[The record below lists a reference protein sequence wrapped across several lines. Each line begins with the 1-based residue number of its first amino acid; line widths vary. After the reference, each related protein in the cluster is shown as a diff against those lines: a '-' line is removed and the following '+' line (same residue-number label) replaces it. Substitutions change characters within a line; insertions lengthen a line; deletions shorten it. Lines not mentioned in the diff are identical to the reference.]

1 MALRLSCFYLMQVHV
16 AWYIIVLSE
25 SFSRIIC
32 GRFSSFDVE
41 LYMTFDFTI
50 GLDLSPYPRIL
61 PLTLPLDLTLPS
73 YLMLPS

>member
-1 MALRLSCFYLMQVHV
+1 MALRISCFYLMQVHV

-25 SFSRIIC
+25 SFSGIIC

-50 GLDLSPYPRIL
+50 GLDI
-61 PLTLPLDLTLPS
+61 
-73 YLMLPS
+73 

>member
-1 MALRLSCFYLMQVHV
+1 MALRISCFYLMQVHV

-32 GRFSSFDVE
+32 GRFSSFDVVE

-50 GLDLSPYPRIL
+50 GLDL
-61 PLTLPLDLTLPS
+61 
-73 YLMLPS
+73 